1 MGVDVGVGA
10 GGDGSGVVAKG
21 ASGAN
26 GAGISVI
33 GTGVDGTTSTGAAAW
48 NQLCL
53 QFAQRTVRPSAPIAL
68 SGTR

>member
-1 MGVDVGVGA
+1 MDGA
-10 GGDGSGVVAKG
+10 AGTGGFGRGKG

-26 GAGISVI
+26 GGGVSVI
-33 GTGVDGTTSTGAAAW
+33 GTGSGIVSSGGVGAW